1 MTDKP
6 PVIAVDGPAASGK
19 GTIASR
25 LAAAY
30 GFAHLDTGMLYRA
43 VGHLARLSGD
53 PGDIACATA
62 AARSLEAALTAGPGS
77 KLLDDPALRGNEA
90 AAAASQ
96 VAAIGPVRDALLDFQ
111 RRFAQEPPGGAFGA
125 VLDGRDIGTVVC
137 PDARLKLFVT
147 AAPEIRAERRWRE
160 LRGRGVDAIYP
171 QVLEDLKKRD
181 ARDSERAVAPL
192 VPAVDAF
199 VVDTSELDADQA
211 FEAAFALARSRIGD
225 ATAPRQRT

>member
-1 MTDKP
+1 MSEY

-19 GTIASR
+19 GTIARR

-43 VGHLARLSGD
+43 VGHLARQSGNPSD
-53 PGDIACATA
+53 EACATA
-62 AARSLEAALTAGPGS
+62 AARRLESELTSDVGS
-77 KLLDDPALRGNEA
+77 KLLDDPALRGDEA

-96 VAAIGPVRDALLDFQ
+96 VAAIGPVREALLAFQ
-111 RRFAQEPPGGAFGA
+111 RRFAQQPPGGAEGA
-125 VLDGRDIGTVVC
+125 ILDGRDIGTVVC
-137 PDARLKLFVT
+137 PDAQLKLFVT
-147 AAPEIRAERRWRE
+147 ATPEIRADRRWRE
-160 LRGRGVDAIYP
+160 LRGRGIDAIYP
-171 QVLEDLKKRD
+171 QVLEELRRRD

-211 FEAAFALARSRIGD
+211 FEAALALARSRIER
-225 ATAPRQRT
+225 AEAPRQRT